1 MKELRHHRSKCA
13 ARHNDGAFSAERPS
27 GTDGDCSGQWF
38 QNRELR
44 FYRSAFQQNGF
55 DGFRYSMPA
64 NSFGSISGKEPN
76 NDGSQ
81 NGNEDDERSEMMMS
95 RGSELSAEPLIK
107 EKIGKQA
114 NQPKQQECDVAAE
127 NADADGEKRDPQNA
141 PACGEVAEF
150 FRLIR
155 VLARQEAFPDSCTR
169 GGHAQAILPRP
180 PGCFDSDCSCS
191 TFNSNWG
198 Q

>member
-1 MKELRHHRSKCA
+1 MIGRR
-13 ARHNDGAFSAERPS
+13 
-27 GTDGDCSGQWF
+27 
-38 QNRELR
+38 
-44 FYRSAFQQNGF
+44 
-55 DGFRYSMPA
+55 
-64 NSFGSISGKEPN
+64 
-76 NDGSQ
+76 
-81 NGNEDDERSEMMMS
+81 NEC
-95 RGSELSAEPLIK
+95 SAEPLIK
-107 EKIGKQA
+107 EQIRKEA
-114 NQPKQQECDVAAE
+114 NQPQQKECDVAAE